1 MPRGSV
7 RAVGTN
13 TLRRARNTR
22 AFLSAAQKTLG
33 YPIEVI
39 PGAEEARLIYLGVAH
54 HHPGE
59 ARRRLVIDIGGGS
72 TECILGEGFEPL
84 STDSL
89 RMGCVGY
96 SLQYFPGGALTREG
110 MHAARLAAGIELQGI
125 ERRYRSAGWDV
136 CIGSSGTILAVEAI
150 LRENGWE
157 SEGIAA
163 RSLRK
168 LRKALIEAGHV
179 EGLQLAGLQDDRRPV
194 LAGGV
199 AILSAVFDAF
209 GIERMEASQGA
220 LREGL
225 LYDLLGRIRREDV
238 RDRTIRAVSQRYHV
252 DREQAL
258 RVELTARALLAQVA
272 APWGLE
278 DPQHARLLS
287 WAARLHEIGLSI
299 SYAGHH
305 KHGAYI
311 AQHSDMPG
319 FSRRDQ
325 EGLAALIVNHRR
337 KPHLE
342 VFEALDAA
350 AVGELKKLAALLR
363 LAVLL
368 NRSRSPRP
376 IPEPRLAAK
385 DDALALHLPAAW
397 LERHPLTRADLEA
410 EGARLADLGIS
421 FRLE

>member
-1 MPRGSV
+1 
-7 RAVGTN
+7 
-13 TLRRARNTR
+13 
-22 AFLSAAQKTLG
+22 
-33 YPIEVI
+33 
-39 PGAEEARLIYLGVAH
+39 
-54 HHPGE
+54 
-59 ARRRLVIDIGGGS
+59 
-72 TECILGEGFEPL
+72 
-84 STDSL
+84 
-89 RMGCVGY
+89 
-96 SLQYFPGGALTREG
+96 